1 MQPRDGISHHIARI
15 LAGRG
20 DAIVQGAEA
29 LYLAANPGRP
39 DDVTPGLADLL
50 LEVLVSTTKQGDA
63 DLHSGYLDYLATL
76 TRERRVLIR
85 RLFSLVYLLERCA
98 LDELAHVPALS
109 DTSVTRSIVEQ
120 TVRRA
125 GFDMLAAFTER
136 LDDRSSENGLR
147 DPLTALHSRAAFVA
161 VLEKEIQRIER
172 QPRPFSIVL
181 FSVDRLSDIN
191 RDHGFETGDLVLER
205 AGVVI
210 RTYVREQDWV
220 SRCSTD
226 TFAVLLTDTPPDRV
240 EQVAERVRTRL
251 ADRVTFTDV
260 EHARQVRVSSRMAI
274 VTIEAAN
281 RDTRAVD
288 ILAAGERA
296 IHAARNVGPRYVE
309 RLRVPECLPV
319 RAADSQSQPDPDK
332 TT

>member
-1 MQPRDGISHHIARI
+1 VQPREGISHHIGRI
-15 LAGRG
+15 LAGRSE
-20 DAIVQGAEA
+20 AIVHGAES
-29 LYLAANPGRP
+29 LYLAAHAGRR

-50 LEVLVSTTKQGDA
+50 LEVLISATRQGDA
-63 DLHSGYLDYLATL
+63 DLHSGYLDYLASL
-76 TRERRVLIR
+76 IRERRVLIR

-109 DTSVTRSIVEQ
+109 DTTATRTLVEH

-125 GFDMLAAFTER
+125 GFDMLGAFTER

-147 DPLTALHSRAAFVA
+147 DRLTALHSRAAFIS

-172 QPRPFSIVL
+172 APRPFSIVL
-181 FSVDRLSDIN
+181 FSIDRLSDIN
-191 RDHGFETGDLVLER
+191 REHGFETGDVVLER
-205 AGVVI
+205 AGIVI

-226 TFAVLLTDTPPDRV
+226 TFAVLVTDALQDRV
-240 EQVAERVRTRL
+240 EQVAERVRARL
-251 ADRVTFTDV
+251 ADRVTFTDSQSP
-260 EHARQVRVSSRMAI
+260 RQLRVTSRMAI
-274 VTIEAAN
+274 VTVEAAS
-281 RDTRAVD
+281 RDTRAEH

-309 RLRVPECLPV
+309 HVRVPECQVV
-319 RAADSQSQPDPDK
+319 RYADGSNRTIPETP
-332 TT
+332 